1 MKKNKRRTIVKDKEI
16 IYAPEYVAERNR
28 KYDEIAGVAYVNIF
42 TLSKNSDVIAIA
54 PFDPKDKEHLFV
66 LNVAKGVGGIVE
78 KNVAVD
84 VSKWQLRRL
93 NRGLDKECQY
103 EKLNGRFAYAI
114 NPTILLND
122 MREWAETLTED
133 NDFTFGKIFDEF
145 YAKQKGKRK

>member
-16 IYAPEYVAERNR
+16 IYAPEYVTERNR
-28 KYDEIAGVAYVNIF
+28 KYDEIAGVTYVNIF

-54 PFDPKDKEHLFV
+54 PFDPKNKEHLFV

-133 NDFTFGKIFDEF
+133 NHFTFGKIFDEF